1 MARKWKYS
9 LTVIVA
15 VALITTAFFFGRN
28 SASTNGGSA
37 SAATSLAPKTSTPTS
52 VFYLDIGASESLG
65 FQPTGIKGH
74 NGARTNT
81 GYANDLIHREALAG
95 VTLTLD
101 QVGCP
106 GDTPQSILDTT
117 EKDACYEPP
126 ETQLTKA
133 VAYLKSQTGPGLVT
147 IDLGFNDV
155 RPCMEQNPV
164 NQICLAA
171 GIAAVGVDLP
181 KVIAQLKAAATSSVH
196 FVGIEYADPYLGY
209 YMRGPGGPALA
220 TSTLVGMDQLD
231 EMLGSVYTKAGIPV
245 ANVPQV
251 FEINDNAPVRLD
263 NVGLV
268 PTNVNMACQLS
279 WFCYG
284 TPFGPDDHPNDAGYS
299 LIASAIQAAL
309 PTKW

>member
-106 GDTPQSILDTT
+106 GDTPSPFST
-117 EKDACYEPP
+117 
-126 ETQLTKA
+126 
-133 VAYLKSQTGPGLVT
+133 
-147 IDLGFNDV
+147 
-155 RPCMEQNPV
+155 RPKKTRATNH
-164 NQICLAA
+164 
-171 GIAAVGVDLP
+171 P
-181 KVIAQLKAAATSSVH
+181 K
-196 FVGIEYADPYLGY
+196 
-209 YMRGPGGPALA
+209 
-220 TSTLVGMDQLD
+220 
-231 EMLGSVYTKAGIPV
+231 
-245 ANVPQV
+245 
-251 FEINDNAPVRLD
+251 
-263 NVGLV
+263 
-268 PTNVNMACQLS
+268 
-279 WFCYG
+279 
-284 TPFGPDDHPNDAGYS
+284 PNS
-299 LIASAIQAAL
+299 PRPSR
-309 PTKW
+309 T